1 MTTHHAFHQHCGLL
15 AEVGAGVLRPLNLRM
30 HVMQVVLQGVETR
43 LDGIWHLLLRRLCRR
58 WSGRELGAGGERVSV
73 DECVPRC
80 SAFDLAQAYEIAALE
95 VAVPVLE
102 LPEG

>member
-1 MTTHHAFHQHCGLL
+1 
-15 AEVGAGVLRPLNLRM
+15 M

-58 WSGRELGAGGERVSV
+58 WSGRELGAGRERVSV

-80 SAFDLAQAYEIAALE
+80 SSFDLAQAYEVAALE